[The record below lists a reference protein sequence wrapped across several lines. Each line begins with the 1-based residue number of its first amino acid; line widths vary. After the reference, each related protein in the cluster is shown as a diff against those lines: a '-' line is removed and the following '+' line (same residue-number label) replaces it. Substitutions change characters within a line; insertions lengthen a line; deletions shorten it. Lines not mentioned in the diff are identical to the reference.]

1 MVWSVAINT
10 SIRIFSLHGKDE
22 GCKQEGRMDT
32 KKHGSKKD
40 DRLR

>member
-1 MVWSVAINT
+1 M
-10 SIRIFSLHGKDE
+10 
-22 GCKQEGRMDT
+22 GRMKDVDKKLGWILIQT